1 MRKLLAITRECLLV
15 LNSRDRRIFWFIVA
29 IQCFLAL
36 LDLIGVVI
44 IGIVGSLSI
53 QGIQSKTPQGK
64 TLSALEFL
72 NISGLPLQTQVTVLT
87 LLAVVALLL
96 KTILSMVFT
105 KRILNF
111 LSDRGSDTAAN
122 LVDKL
127 LSEPLTSIHSRDS
140 HDIEYAIGAG
150 LSAITL
156 GVLGLVVTVLSDLT
170 LVFILLFGVFTID
183 PLIAAITILFL
194 GGGGVAFYTMM
205 HNKARILGATTA
217 RMNIAINGKISEVL
231 SLYREIYVRN
241 KRSYYADEIRK
252 MKRSY
257 SDALA
262 EQTFMPSISKYVMEI
277 SLIISIV
284 IVSAIQFLSNDAV
297 RATASLAVFL
307 AATSRLAPAL
317 LRIQQSLVQIQ
328 INIGIA
334 EPTLLILRRAE
345 GLNPVAKDNDFH
357 DSNYFD
363 FVPSIKIKNIS
374 FIYPDSNLK
383 VLNNISLEIAEGT
396 FVAVVGP
403 SGSGKTTLIDIL
415 LGMHEPLSGTVQI
428 SGLPPFQA
436 IYNWPGAIS
445 YVPQSVKLINGT
457 IRENITFGYP
467 KESDSDQLLENSI
480 RSASLD
486 EFVSG
491 LSDGVETL
499 IGKNGIGMSGG
510 QAQRIGIARAL
521 FTNPKLLIL
530 DEATSSLD
538 NETELD
544 VSKSISQLKGKVTL
558 VVIAHRLSTI
568 RKADKVVYLDKGNLV
583 IEGTFDE
590 VRRAVPG
597 FDVHSEVFGS
607 EN

>member
-1 MRKLLAITRECLLV
+1 VRKLLAITRECLLV

>member
-15 LNSRDRRIFWFIVA
+15 LNPKDRRIFWVIVA

-64 TLSALEFL
+64 SLAVLEFF
-72 NISGLPLQTQVTVLT
+72 NISEFPLQTQVTILT

-96 KTILSMVFT
+96 KTVLSMIFT
-105 KRILNF
+105 RKILNF
-111 LSDRGSDTAAN
+111 LSNRGSDAASN
-122 LVDKL
+122 LVAKL
-127 LSEPLTSIHSRDS
+127 LGEPLTSIQSKDS

-156 GVLGLVVTVLSDLT
+156 GVLGLIVTVVSDLS
-170 LVFILLFGVFTID
+170 LVLILLFGVFTID
-183 PLIAAITILFL
+183 PLIATVTIFFL
-194 GGGGVAFYTMM
+194 GGGGVVFYSVM
-205 HNKARILGATTA
+205 HKKARTLGATTA

-252 MKRSY
+252 MKDSY
-257 SDALA
+257 SQALA
-262 EQTFMPSISKYVMEI
+262 DQTFMPNISKYAMEI

-297 RATASLAVFL
+297 RATASLAVFF

-345 GLNPVAKDNDFH
+345 GLTPVARDNEFH
-357 DSNYFD
+357 DPNYSG
-363 FVPSIKIKNIS
+363 FVPKIELEKVS
-374 FIYPDSNLK
+374 FKYPDSNLK
-383 VLNNISLEIAEGT
+383 VLDNISLEIAVGS

-403 SGSGKTTLIDIL
+403 SGSGKTTLVDIL
-415 LGMHEPLSGTVQI
+415 LGMHEPLNGKVQI
-428 SGLPPFQA
+428 SGLLPSEA

-445 YVPQSVKLINGT
+445 YVPQSVRLINGT
-457 IRENITFGYP
+457 IRENIAFGFP
-467 KESDSDQLLENSI
+467 KESKSDLRLEKSI
-480 RSASLD
+480 RSASLE

-491 LSDGVETL
+491 LPDGVETL

-530 DEATSSLD
+530 DEATSALD
-538 NETELD
+538 NETEVD
-544 VSKSISQLKGKVTL
+544 ISNSISLLMGEVTL

-568 RKADKVVYLDKGNLV
+568 RKADKVVYLDKGNKI

-590 VRRAVPG
+590 VRKAVPG
-597 FDVHSEVFGS
+597 FDIQSESFG
-607 EN
+607 N

>member
-1 MRKLLAITRECLLV
+1 MI
-15 LNSRDRRIFWFIVA
+15 
-29 IQCFLAL
+29 
-36 LDLIGVVI
+36 
-44 IGIVGSLSI
+44 
-53 QGIQSKTPQGK
+53 
-64 TLSALEFL
+64 
-72 NISGLPLQTQVTVLT
+72 
-87 LLAVVALLL
+87 
-96 KTILSMVFT
+96 FT

-111 LSDRGSDTAAN
+111 LSDRGSDTASN

-127 LSEPLTSIHSRDS
+127 LGEPLTSIHSRDS

-170 LVFILLFGVFTID
+170 LVLVLFFGVFTID
-183 PLIAAITILFL
+183 PLIATTTLLFL
-194 GGGGVAFYTMM
+194 GGGGVAFYAML

-231 SLYREIYVRN
+231 SLYREISVRN

-262 EQTFMPSISKYVMEI
+262 EQTFMPNISKYAMEI

-328 INIGIA
+328 TNIGIA

-345 GLNPVAKDNDFH
+345 GLNPVARDNEFH
-357 DSNYFD
+357 DPNYSE
-363 FVPSIKIKNIS
+363 FVPSIKIENIS
-374 FIYPDSNLK
+374 FNYPDSNLK

-428 SGLPPFQA
+428 SGLPPSEA
-436 IYNWPGAIS
+436 IFNWPGAIS
-445 YVPQSVKLINGT
+445 YVPQSVRLINGT
-457 IRENITFGYP
+457 IRENITFGFP
-467 KESDSDQLLENSI
+467 KESNSDLLLENSI
-480 RSASLD
+480 RSASLE

-530 DEATSSLD
+530 DEATSALD
-538 NETELD
+538 NETEVD
-544 VSKSISQLKGKVTL
+544 ISKSISQLKGKVTL

-583 IEGTFDE
+583 IEGTIDD
-590 VRRAVPG
+590 VRRAVPS
-597 FDVHSEVFGS
+597 FEVRSEASGS

>member
-1 MRKLLAITRECLLV
+1 
-15 LNSRDRRIFWFIVA
+15 
-29 IQCFLAL
+29 
-36 LDLIGVVI
+36 
-44 IGIVGSLSI
+44 
-53 QGIQSKTPQGK
+53 
-64 TLSALEFL
+64 
-72 NISGLPLQTQVTVLT
+72 
-87 LLAVVALLL
+87 
-96 KTILSMVFT
+96 
-105 KRILNF
+105 
-111 LSDRGSDTAAN
+111 
-122 LVDKL
+122 
-127 LSEPLTSIHSRDS
+127 
-140 HDIEYAIGAG
+140 
-150 LSAITL
+150 
-156 GVLGLVVTVLSDLT
+156 
-170 LVFILLFGVFTID
+170 
-183 PLIAAITILFL
+183 
-194 GGGGVAFYTMM
+194 
-205 HNKARILGATTA
+205 
-217 RMNIAINGKISEVL
+217 
-231 SLYREIYVRN
+231 
-241 KRSYYADEIRK
+241 
-252 MKRSY
+252 
-257 SDALA
+257 
-262 EQTFMPSISKYVMEI
+262 
-277 SLIISIV
+277 
-284 IVSAIQFLSNDAV
+284 
-297 RATASLAVFL
+297 L

>member
-64 TLSALEFL
+64 TLSVLEFL
-72 NISGLPLQTQVTVLT
+72 NISDFPLQTQVTILT

-96 KTILSMVFT
+96 KTVLSMIFT

-111 LSDRGSDTAAN
+111 LSDRGSDTASN

-127 LSEPLTSIHSRDS
+127 LGEPLTSIHSRDS

-170 LVFILLFGVFTID
+170 LVLVLFFGVFTID
-183 PLIAAITILFL
+183 PLIATTTLLFL
-194 GGGGVAFYTMM
+194 GGGGVAFYAML

-262 EQTFMPSISKYVMEI
+262 EQTFMPNISKYAMEI

-328 INIGIA
+328 TNIGIA

-345 GLNPVAKDNDFH
+345 GLNPVARDNEFH
-357 DSNYFD
+357 DPNYSE
-363 FVPSIKIKNIS
+363 FVPSIKIENIS
-374 FIYPDSNLK
+374 FNYPDSNLK

-428 SGLPPFQA
+428 SGLPPSEA
-436 IYNWPGAIS
+436 IFNWPGAIS
-445 YVPQSVKLINGT
+445 YVPQSVRLINGT
-457 IRENITFGYP
+457 IRENITFGFP
-467 KESDSDQLLENSI
+467 KESNSDLLLENSI
-480 RSASLD
+480 RSASLE

-530 DEATSSLD
+530 DEATSALD
-538 NETELD
+538 NETEVD
-544 VSKSISQLKGKVTL
+544 ISKSISQLKGKVTL

-583 IEGTFDE
+583 IEGTIDD
-590 VRRAVPG
+590 VRRAVPS
-597 FDVHSEVFGS
+597 FEVRSEASGS

>member
-64 TLSALEFL
+64 TLSVLEFL
-72 NISGLPLQTQVTVLT
+72 NISDFPLQTQVTILT

-96 KTILSMVFT
+96 KTVLSMIFT

-111 LSDRGSDTAAN
+111 LSDRGSDTASN

-127 LSEPLTSIHSRDS
+127 LGEPLTSIHSRDS

-170 LVFILLFGVFTID
+170 LVLVLFFGVFTID
-183 PLIAAITILFL
+183 PLIATTTLLFL
-194 GGGGVAFYTMM
+194 GGGGVAFYAML

-262 EQTFMPSISKYVMEI
+262 EQTFMPNISKYAMEI

-297 RATASLAVFL
+297 RATASLAVLL

-328 INIGIA
+328 TNIGIA

-345 GLNPVAKDNDFH
+345 GLNPVARDNEFH
-357 DSNYFD
+357 DPNYSE
-363 FVPSIKIKNIS
+363 FVPSIKIENIS
-374 FIYPDSNLK
+374 FNYPDSNLK

-428 SGLPPFQA
+428 SGLPPSEA
-436 IYNWPGAIS
+436 IFNWPGAIS
-445 YVPQSVKLINGT
+445 YVPQSVRLINGT
-457 IRENITFGYP
+457 IRENITFGFP
-467 KESDSDQLLENSI
+467 KESNSDLLLENSI
-480 RSASLD
+480 RSASLE

-530 DEATSSLD
+530 DEATSALD
-538 NETELD
+538 NETEVD
-544 VSKSISQLKGKVTL
+544 ISKSISQLKGKVTL

-583 IEGTFDE
+583 IEGTIDD
-590 VRRAVPG
+590 VRRAVPS
-597 FDVHSEVFGS
+597 FEVRSEASGS